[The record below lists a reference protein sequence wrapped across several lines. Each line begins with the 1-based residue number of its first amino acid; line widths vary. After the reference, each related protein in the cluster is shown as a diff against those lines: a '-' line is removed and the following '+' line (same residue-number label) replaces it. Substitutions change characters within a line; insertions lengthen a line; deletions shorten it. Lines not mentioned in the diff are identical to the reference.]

1 MSKLAEELIDNEK
14 KEIPQFI
21 SKDYKPEIILN
32 TSLKEMVPLLR
43 EKKSNIDWEAVV
55 EFLGHYKS
63 KHWIYPDAMH
73 RNLKI
78 SIKDIYEILE
88 ICVGIGLLEQY
99 LQIYCSRC
107 QKFTGQYYKTI
118 FEIPSDMDCVHCNEE
133 ITNPLEHAISIYRM
147 L

>member
-1 MSKLAEELIDNEK
+1 M
-14 KEIPQFI
+14 Q
-21 SKDYKPEIILN
+21 LN
-32 TSLKEMVPLLR
+32 IFVKVAPLLK
-43 EKKSNIDWEAVV
+43 EKKSNIDCEAVI

-63 KHWIYPDAMH
+63 KDWIYPDAMH

-88 ICVGIGLLEQY
+88 MCVEIGLIEQY

-107 QKFTGQYYKTI
+107 QRFTGQYYKTI
-118 FEIPSDMDCVHCNEE
+118 FEIPLEVNCIHCDEE
-133 ITNPLEHAISIYRM
+133 ITNPLEHAIIIYKV